1 MMRLFLLLSCC
12 CCYSLTTAFLSTH
25 HTKLSFRHGI
35 SARQMES
42 LDLVDVSEARSAI
55 ESTVESL
62 MEPVT
67 TATLHGISMDTVA
80 LVLGQETYGLAIVTV
95 GEAVYSFLQQPSLD
109 NAKVLVPA
117 AVATILLV
125 GVCGPMV
132 TSGDIASVGTGLTIA
147 TGVSVGLGASY
158 VARLLA
164 PYSPA
169 PKEVAALGLLVAL
182 AGFFTYTQN
191 LVVDG
196 FVTLPSLPTLSWP
209 SISLPF

>member
-1 MMRLFLLLSCC
+1 
-12 CCYSLTTAFLSTH
+12 
-25 HTKLSFRHGI
+25 
-35 SARQMES
+35 MEN
-42 LDLVDVSEARSAI
+42 LDLVDISEAQSAI
-55 ESTVESL
+55 ESTVETI

-67 TATLHGISMDTVA
+67 AATLHGVGMDTVS
-80 LVLGQETYGLAIVTV
+80 LVLGQETYGLAIVIV
-95 GEAVYSFLQQPSLD
+95 GEAIYSFLQQPSLD
-109 NAKVLVPA
+109 NAKVLLPA
-117 AVATILLV
+117 AVAAILLV

-147 TGVSVGLGASY
+147 TVVSVALGAAY

-196 FVTLPSLPTLSWP
+196 FVSLPSLPTLELP